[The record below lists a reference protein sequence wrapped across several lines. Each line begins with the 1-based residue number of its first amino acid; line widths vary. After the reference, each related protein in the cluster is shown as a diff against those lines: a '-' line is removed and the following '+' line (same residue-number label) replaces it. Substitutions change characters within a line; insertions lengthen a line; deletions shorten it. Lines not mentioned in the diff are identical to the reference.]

1 MEAESYWSRIS
12 RRRSRR
18 QLLGG
23 MLALGGSAALAAAC
37 KSANPGSS
45 SGSSAASGQ
54 SGTPSGPPTKLTISV
69 GAADPGYQ
77 FQYIARAG
85 GSDSIFRKNGLDV
98 DIQVIPGPQALAA
111 LVSGNI
117 QIASAGAG
125 ETIGAAVGGAQLSIV
140 ASPSPVFAGNIY
152 ARPDIKTPADLK
164 GKKAA
169 VTSPGGTYD
178 TLLRAS
184 FPKMGL
190 QPDKD
195 ITLISTG
202 SIDNALAALLSGAV
216 SCAPSAIGPNS
227 IKLEQNGC
235 HVIYDP
241 SGVPFAAA
249 STVMQKSWIASNHS
263 VAQRYVDSIVQAIA
277 RIKHDKP
284 FTIQVLRD
292 FLGSP
297 PDDVLN
303 VTYDYY
309 VQDKIVPPLPF
320 PKAEYYSIQLDQIS
334 KSNDAAKNFDLT
346 KLVDPSFVE
355 SAATRKLNQ

>member
-1 MEAESYWSRIS
+1 LTGLA
-12 RRRSRR
+12 
-18 QLLGG
+18 
-23 MLALGGSAALAAAC
+23 ALGGSAALAAC
-37 KSANPGSS
+37 KSANPGSGAT
-45 SGSSAASGQ
+45 GSSAAGQ
-54 SGTPSGPPTKLTISV
+54 SASSGPPAKLTVSI
-69 GAADPGYQ
+69 GAADPAYM
-77 FQYIARAG
+77 YPYLAKAG
-85 GSDSIFRKNGLDV
+85 TDSIFKKNNLDV
-98 DIQVIPGPQALAA
+98 DIQIIPGPQAIAA

-125 ETIGAAVGGAQLSIV
+125 ETISAAAGGAQLSIV
-140 ASPSPVFAGNIY
+140 ASPNPVFGGYIY
-152 ARPDIKTPADLK
+152 ARPDIKSPSDLK

-169 VTSPGGTYD
+169 VTSAGGTYD

-202 SIDNALAALLSGAV
+202 SIDNALAALLTGSV
-216 SCAPSAIGPNS
+216 QCAPSAIGPNS

-235 HVIYDP
+235 HPIFDP
-241 SGVPFAAA
+241 SSVPFAAA
-249 STVMQKSWIASNHS
+249 STVMQKSWISANRS
-263 VAQRYVDSIVQAIA
+263 VAQRYVDSIVEAVA
-277 RIKHDKP
+277 RMKKDKP
-284 FTIQVLRD
+284 FTIEVLRNY
-292 FLGSP
+292 LGSP

-320 PKAEYYSIQLDQIS
+320 PKAEYYSIQLEQIA
-334 KSNDAAKNFDLT
+334 KTNDAAKNFDLT

-355 SAATRKLNQ
+355 SATRRNVNQ